1 MADRKIRFGLISKF
15 EQMCKMHDVNRPAI
29 NKYREQ
35 WAADAL
41 LESFD
46 YDQCIEAMEYY
57 FLINDRP
64 DWSWY
69 CYNMEKL
76 LQSKQME
83 EEDRQ
88 LRAALRAGQR
98 KWLEG

>member
-1 MADRKIRFGLISKF
+1 
-15 EQMCKMHDVNRPAI
+15 MHPAI
-29 NKYREQ
+29 NKHKEQ

-41 LESFD
+41 VESFD

-57 FLINDRP
+57 FAINDSP
-64 DWSWY
+64 TWSWY

-88 LRAALRAGQR
+88 LRASLRAGQR